1 MKRQIKRKEKSE
13 QEYEEKMHRNCE
25 TKQRQR
31 RAEWR
36 KWGKT
41 RKPRMTRKKQEE
53 QNHLILLN
61 ESRKIKWLS
70 LRPFNWNFGLYSHS
84 NKKIIC
90 FIGTAH
96 ARLRPIR
103 EWNVIGCILIFR
115 QNGLLFL
122 AVRTKMIP
130 WWRRRTPALS
140 RDFVWGFGRGSKTS
154 DWRRNVLEAKG
165 RRPAS
170 GLGMADSLWSLI
182 KGEYFVSPLRYS
194 SGCYFRKQMLHFI
207 RIRDCFA
214 TT

>member
-130 WWRRRTPALS
+130 CAFEGLRVRIRTRLEDQRLKKECS
-140 RDFVWGFGRGSKTS
+140 GSKGT
-154 DWRRNVLEAKG
+154 A
-165 RRPAS
+165 AC
-170 GLGMADSLWSLI
+170 
-182 KGEYFVSPLRYS
+182 F
-194 SGCYFRKQMLHFI
+194 
-207 RIRDCFA
+207 RIRNGRFIMKSD
-214 TT
+214 